1 MIVGSVGW
9 AIAGLVMI
17 SNPENAISYL
27 GLTSDVNTLW
37 VFRISGLIVLA
48 FAVHMGTT
56 SRYAADRPFR
66 RTALFM
72 VLFEIAIAV
81 LTYSA
86 PGEFTSGRWVVVISG
101 ALFALLYLITLP
113 IKSIGYKEGE
123 LSNS

>member
-9 AIAGLVMI
+9 AIAGLIMTA
-17 SNPENAISYL
+17 NPDDAVSYL
-27 GLTSDVNTLW
+27 GLSSDVNILW
-37 VFRISGLIVLA
+37 AFRTAGVIALA

-56 SRYAADRPFR
+56 SRQAADKPFR

-72 VLFEIAIAV
+72 VLFEIAIVA

-86 PGEFTSGRWVVVISG
+86 PGRFTSGRWVVVISG
-101 ALFALLYLITLP
+101 VLFALLYLITLP

-123 LSNS
+123 ISNS